1 MRRFCFSLLIVPFL
15 AGVGVATADAQ
26 TPLALTSGEEPQRI
40 LVAASP
46 VITDPMLADYSID
59 LRPLLEKK
67 SMGEGETFITRTP
80 EGLRVFAVAEE
91 GKMTGLVVRD
101 SYGDELD
108 QLEVW
113 GQDRDRRPEG
123 SASASTAKKEELHC
137 WRCFSNF
144 GETHCFEI
152 VCPTGAGVKTLER

>member
-1 MRRFCFSLLIVPFL
+1 MRRFCFSLLIVLCL
-15 AGVGVATADAQ
+15 AGVGVATVDAQ
-26 TPLALTSGEEPQRI
+26 KPVALTSGDEPQRI

-46 VITDPMLADYSID
+46 VITDPKLADYSID

-80 EGLRVFAVAEE
+80 EGLRVFVVAENGE
-91 GKMTGLVVRD
+91 LTGLVVRD
-101 SYGDELD
+101 AYGDELD

-123 SASASTAKKEELHC
+123 GVSASTAKKEELHC

-152 VCPTGAGVKTLER
+152 VCPTGGRVKTLER

>member
-1 MRRFCFSLLIVPFL
+1 MRRFCFSLLMVVCL
-15 AGVGVATADAQ
+15 AGIGVVTADAQ
-26 TPLALTSGEEPQRI
+26 TPVALTSGEEPQRI

-46 VITDPMLADYSID
+46 VITDPKLADYSID

-80 EGLRVFAVAEE
+80 EGLRVFAVVDDGEL
-91 GKMTGLVVRD
+91 TGLVVRD
-101 SYGDELD
+101 AYGDELD

-113 GQDRDRRPEG
+113 GQDHDRRPEG
-123 SASASTAKKEELHC
+123 GASTSTAKEEELHC
-137 WRCFSNF
+137 WRCFSDF

-152 VCPTGAGVKTLER
+152 VCPTEADVKR

>member
-1 MRRFCFSLLIVPFL
+1 MRRFCFILLIAVCV

-26 TPLALTSGEEPQRI
+26 TPLALTSGDEPQRI

-46 VITDPMLADYSID
+46 VITDPKLADYSID

-67 SMGEGETFITRTP
+67 SIGEGETFITRTP
-80 EGLRVFAVAEE
+80 EGLRVFAVAEDGE
-91 GKMTGLVVRD
+91 LTGLVVRD
-101 SYGDELD
+101 TYGDELD

-123 SASASTAKKEELHC
+123 GASASTAKKEELHC

-152 VCPTGAGVKTLER
+152 VCLTEGRGKTLER

>member
-1 MRRFCFSLLIVPFL
+1 MRRFCFSLLIAVCL
-15 AGVGVATADAQ
+15 AGVGVAAADAQ
-26 TPLALTSGEEPQRI
+26 TPVAMTSGDEPQRI

-46 VITDPMLADYSID
+46 VITDPNLADYSID

-67 SMGEGETFITRTP
+67 SMGAGETFITRTP
-80 EGLRVFAVAEE
+80 EGLRVFAVSEE
-91 GKMTGLVVRD
+91 GEMTGLVVRD
-101 SYGDELD
+101 AYGDELD

-113 GQDRDRRPEG
+113 GQDRDRRPERG
-123 SASASTAKKEELHC
+123 ASASTAKKEELHC

-152 VCPTGAGVKTLER
+152 VCPTEADVKR

>member
-1 MRRFCFSLLIVPFL
+1 MRRFCFSLLMVLCL
-15 AGVGVATADAQ
+15 AGVGVVTADAQ
-26 TPLALTSGEEPQRI
+26 TPVALTSGEEPQRI

-46 VITDPMLADYSID
+46 VITDPKLADYSID

-67 SMGEGETFITRTP
+67 SMGKGETFITRTP
-80 EGLRVFAVAEE
+80 EGLRVFAVAEDGE
-91 GKMTGLVVRD
+91 LTGLVVRD
-101 SYGDELD
+101 AYGDELD

-123 SASASTAKKEELHC
+123 GASASTGKKEELHC

-152 VCPTGAGVKTLER
+152 VCPIE

>member
-1 MRRFCFSLLIVPFL
+1 MRRFCFSLLIAVCL

-26 TPLALTSGEEPQRI
+26 TPVAMTSGDEPQRI

-46 VITDPMLADYSID
+46 VITDPKLADYSID

-67 SMGEGETFITRTP
+67 SMGEGETF
-80 EGLRVFAVAEE
+80 EGLRVFAVSEE
-91 GKMTGLVVRD
+91 GEMTGLVVRD
-101 SYGDELD
+101 AYGDELD

-113 GQDRDRRPEG
+113 GQDRDRRPERG
-123 SASASTAKKEELHC
+123 ASASTAKKDELHC

-152 VCPTGAGVKTLER
+152 VCPTEADVQR

>member
-1 MRRFCFSLLIVPFL
+1 MQRFCFSLLIVVCL

-26 TPLALTSGEEPQRI
+26 TPVAMTSGDEPQRI

-46 VITDPMLADYSID
+46 VITDPKLADYSID

-67 SMGEGETFITRTP
+67 RMGEGETFITRTP

-91 GKMTGLVVRD
+91 GEMTELVVRD
-101 SYGDELD
+101 AYGDELD

-113 GQDRDRRPEG
+113 GMDRDRRPERG
-123 SASASTAKKEELHC
+123 ASASTAKKDELHC

-152 VCPTGAGVKTLER
+152 VCPTEADVQR

>member
-1 MRRFCFSLLIVPFL
+1 MRRFCFSLLIAVCL

-26 TPLALTSGEEPQRI
+26 TPVAMTSGDEPQRI

-46 VITDPMLADYSID
+46 VITDPNLADYSID

-67 SMGEGETFITRTP
+67 SMGKGETFITRTP
-80 EGLRVFAVAEE
+80 EGLRVFAVSEE
-91 GKMTGLVVRD
+91 GEMTGLVVRD
-101 SYGDELD
+101 AYGDELD

-123 SASASTAKKEELHC
+123 GASSSTGKKEELHC

-152 VCPTGAGVKTLER
+152 VCPTEADVKR